1 MKLLTYQYQDKA
13 PAEWKL
19 SPIKLHNINLI
30 GGLSA
35 VGKTRLLNTIF
46 NLSLIIQKKRRMT
59 PGCWKIDFQ
68 INRNKYNYVLHLEQ
82 DPTTKKII
90 VGKESLTNQ
99 NKELINRTKKTFIF
113 QNKKLP
119 ALSKED
125 IGIYLLREN
134 IRVQNIYNEFKK
146 IYIRRL
152 NPFAFGQLKEQPLLG
167 GVPQE
172 VLEKPAED
180 FTLEYIQNNF
190 KDVNTQLLL
199 LKMHHP
205 TIYDNIFSDFKR
217 IFPFVQEMDIKPA
230 NQIKQLTFDRRIPLD
245 IVISVLVIREK
256 GVKSEI
262 PIMNFSSGMLRCII
276 QLVDIYTMPD
286 NSIYLIDELE
296 NSMGVKAL
304 PEMTEI
310 LLDRADKIQL
320 IFTSHLPY
328 IFNNV
333 HIQYWTILTRKG
345 NRIKVTSGETLGNR
359 FAKSHQ
365 DAYTQLINSE
375 LIETGI

>member
-13 PAEWKL
+13 PAELKL
-19 SPIKLHNINLI
+19 SRIKLHDINLI

-46 NLSLIIQKKRRMT
+46 NLSLMIQKKRTMT
-59 PGCWKIDFQ
+59 TGCWTIDFQ
-68 INRNKYNYVLHLEQ
+68 VKRDKYNYVLHVEK
-82 DPTTKKII
+82 DTATNKII
-90 VGKESLTNQ
+90 VSKEMLTKKNR
-99 NKELINRTKKTFIF
+99 ELINRTKRTFTF
-113 QNKKLP
+113 EGKKLP
-119 ALSKED
+119 SLSKED
-125 IGIYLLREN
+125 IGIYLLREDK
-134 IRVQNIYNEFKK
+134 RVGDIYNEFKK

-152 NPFAFGQLKEQPLLG
+152 NPFPFGQLEDRPLLG
-167 GVPQE
+167 GIPQE
-172 VLEKPAED
+172 LLEKPAEE
-180 FTLEYIQNNF
+180 FTLEYIQDSLR
-190 KDVNTQLLL
+190 DVNTQLLY

-205 TIYDNIFSDFKR
+205 AIYNKIFNDFKR
-217 IFPFVQEMDIKPA
+217 IFPFIQEMDIKPA
-230 NQIKQLTFDRRIPLD
+230 KQVKQLTIQMNIPLD
-245 IVISVLVIREK
+245 IVIFVLVIREK
-256 GVKSEI
+256 GVKEEI
-262 PIMNFSSGMLRCII
+262 PIVNMSSGMLRCII

-310 LLDRADKIQL
+310 LLGRGNNIQL

-333 HIQYWTILTRKG
+333 HIRYWTILTRKG
-345 NRIKVTSGETLGNR
+345 SRVKVTSGETLGKK

-375 LIETGI
+375 LIEAGI